1 MPTDVEIAR
10 TCRLAQRGGAPS
22 PAKEPGR
29 AGAKVR
35 RCADPQTEYRSE
47 ASLDTLATPA
57 AQDLRCRWLRLP
69 ELLPADG
76 APSRGAATRDAEGPG
91 RPGGCEPRSTATG
104 PGGQLKP
111 RGSSSVPT
119 AASRPRRD
127 RVRVAERVDSRR
139 SGEPESLLDGQKEP
153 QSDVGRATST
163 CGEVLM
169 LPIPFG
175 WH

>member
-57 AQDLRCRWLRLP
+57 AQDRRGHGPQAHARTGPTGSMPGAPTCRSSEPFDRSNGSVGNPPPRAAGYSHLLHPRIQHLNPMRRRLLGWGASSGDSGSMSGPTCSTWCVARWLW
-69 ELLPADG
+69 
-76 APSRGAATRDAEGPG
+76 SGPG
-91 RPGGCEPRSTATG
+91 LAWCT
-104 PGGQLKP
+104 
-111 RGSSSVPT
+111 
-119 AASRPRRD
+119 
-127 RVRVAERVDSRR
+127 
-139 SGEPESLLDGQKEP
+139 
-153 QSDVGRATST
+153 
-163 CGEVLM
+163 
-169 LPIPFG
+169 
-175 WH
+175 